1 MGVRTHLRV
10 VHRHSRQSRAPT
22 AERPHVQRPLQKPAC
37 TDPRLSR
44 RQANRVTAPCLS
56 DAALEAARAA
66 DMVLIPCRPSAADL
80 TAIGASVELARTAAV
95 PTHAILNAAPVRNP
109 LTEQACEAIARYG
122 INTVPV
128 VIHQRIDHVHAY
140 TAGLA
145 ATELAPRSKAARELD
160 ALFAWITQ
168 GALL

>member
-1 MGVRTHLRV
+1 MLRTSRSLANAVDDVAQILLDAGVT
-10 VHRHSRQSRAPT
+10 
-22 AERPHVQRPLQKPAC
+22 
-37 TDPRLSR
+37 
-44 RQANRVTAPCLS
+44 
-56 DAALEAARAA
+56 
-66 DMVLIPCRPSAADL
+66 
-80 TAIGASVELARTAAV
+80 
-95 PTHAILNAAPVRNP
+95 

-128 VIHQRIDHVHAY
+128 VIHQRIDYVHAY

>member
-1 MGVRTHLRV
+1 MR
-10 VHRHSRQSRAPT
+10 
-22 AERPHVQRPLQKPAC
+22 E
-37 TDPRLSR
+37 
-44 RQANRVTAPCLS
+44 
-56 DAALEAARAA
+56 AAREAARAA

-80 TAIGASVELARTAAV
+80 TAIGASVELARAAAV

-122 INTVPV
+122 INTVPA
-128 VIHQRIDHVHAY
+128 VIHQRIDHVHAF
-140 TAGLA
+140 TAGLS
-145 ATELAPRSKAARELD
+145 ATELAPRSKAAHELD